1 MNIKKIA
8 ATMLSGVLSLASV
21 SVNVPLSTS
30 AAEYTGSGDAA
41 NAVYKNT
48 ITIDTV
54 TLTESE
60 AKAYAAEGKEIE
72 IGVNVGSAGEGVKF
86 AATGLTYYIDER
98 LSIVKTNWGG
108 YVWEDAGTLC
118 YDYDCAIVT
127 RDTPYDVTDENGNS
141 FDDVFVT
148 TAGRSNIT
156 EAGVFYKFKF
166 KLPEDVSAGDMY
178 AVDIRYTEENSDTFV
193 PLFNSNRDE
202 EAWTFTEGITNGGI
216 IITEDDSTAEY
227 GDANN
232 DGAVDVSDATLIM
245 QSLANGDE
253 YKLDEKGADNADVE
267 NRGDGVTAMDALAIQ
282 QYLNGSVAS
291 LPIE

>member
-21 SVNVPLSTS
+21 SANVPLGTS

-60 AKAYAAEGKEIE
+60 AKAYAAEGNEIE

-98 LSIVKTNWGG
+98 LSTVKTNWGG

-118 YDYDCAIVT
+118 YDYGCAIVT
-127 RDTPYDVTDENGNS
+127 RDIPYDVTDENGNS
-141 FDDVFVT
+141 FDAVFVA
-148 TAGRSNIT
+148 TAGRYDIT

-178 AVDIRYTEENSDTFV
+178 AVDIRYTKENSDMFV
-193 PLFNSNRDE
+193 ARYENRDE

-216 IITEDDSTAEY
+216 IITGDDSTAEY